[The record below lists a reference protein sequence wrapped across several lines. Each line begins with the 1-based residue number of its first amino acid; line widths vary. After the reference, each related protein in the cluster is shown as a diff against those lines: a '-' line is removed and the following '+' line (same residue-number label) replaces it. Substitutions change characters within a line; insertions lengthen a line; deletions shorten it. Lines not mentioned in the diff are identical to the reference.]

1 VNIFGEW
8 ERLPVGGVTPP
19 PGDYE
24 AEFVLTEESF
34 HGGGLAG
41 GWAAAVGSM
50 VTFTLVAL
58 PGDFDGD
65 RDVDLD
71 DLDAFE
77 RCVTGPAVAYEP
89 GALGPNCDLVAD
101 ADGIIS
107 ADLDRDGDVDQSDFG
122 TVQLHIG
129 QIDSP
134 TAPYC
139 PD

>member
-1 VNIFGEW
+1 M
-8 ERLPVGGVTPP
+8 PVGAVTLP

-24 AEFVLTEESF
+24 AEFFLTEESF

-41 GWAAAVGSM
+41 GWAAAVGSP

-65 RDVDLD
+65 RDVDQD
-71 DLDAFE
+71 DLETFE
-77 RCVTGPAVAYEP
+77 ACATGPAIAYDPE
-89 GALGPNCDLVAD
+89 ALPPNCDLVAD
-101 ADGIIS
+101 GDGIVS
-107 ADLDRDGDVDQSDFG
+107 ADLDRDGDVDQADFG
-122 TVQLHIG
+122 AVQRHVG